1 MSLESLCRLFGYTRQ
16 AYWKSRTSSIVDAM
30 DDTALLH
37 EVREIRRELPRL
49 GVRKLQVMLYQRG
62 HDVGRDRLFDLL
74 REAGMLVSR
83 KRFRARTTDS
93 RHWMR
98 KWDNLIRD
106 VVPVCMNQVWVSDT
120 GLRGVWSGKRERNAC
135 VGNNLLLPLEK
146 GEGMNQIYFEA
157 NGEKLLSRIGMT
169 KSEFA
174 RQMGIR
180 KQNVKALFRTKNL
193 ETIYKA
199 AMVLDVPFE
208 MLVGYV
214 EEPEL
219 NEMPIV
225 PIMED
230 IDEITEDDIPEGNT
244 KEDRRK
250 RQDLIYAFY
259 MGWKRKNPEQKKY
272 NIALKDDINIRAVS
286 LDETAAQASL
296 TYLST
301 LAVLQLDAILT
312 NAWLVK
318 TVPSKQNTKNQRS
331 FERILIMEYVCIGV
345 GRVKMTV
352 GVRRS
357 DNSKIQ
363 YCITAIDAGKIKQ
376 EAE

>member
-1 MSLESLCRLFGYTRQ
+1 MS
-16 AYWKSRTSSIVDAM
+16 
-30 DDTALLH
+30 
-37 EVREIRRELPRL
+37 
-49 GVRKLQVMLYQRG
+49 
-62 HDVGRDRLFDLL
+62 
-74 REAGMLVSR
+74 
-83 KRFRARTTDS
+83 
-93 RHWMR
+93 
-98 KWDNLIRD
+98 
-106 VVPVCMNQVWVSDT
+106 
-120 GLRGVWSGKRERNAC
+120 
-135 VGNNLLLPLEK
+135 
-146 GEGMNQIYFEA
+146 QIYFEA
-157 NGEKLLSRIGMT
+157 KGETLLERIGMT

-199 AMVLDVPFE
+199 AAVMGVPFE

-219 NEMPIV
+219 DEV
-225 PIMED
+225 PLAPDINA
-230 IDEITEDDIPEGNT
+230 IDEITEDDIPIGNT

-259 MGWKRKNPEQKKY
+259 MGWKRKNPEQKKF
-272 NIALKDDINIRAVS
+272 NIALQDDINIRAVS

-318 TVPSKQNTKNQRS
+318 TVPSKQGTKNQRS
-331 FERILIMEYVCIGV
+331 FERMLIMEYVCTGV
-345 GRVKMTV
+345 GRIKMTV

-357 DNSKIQ
+357 DKTKVQ
-363 YCITAIDAGKIKQ
+363 YCITAIDTGKIKQ
-376 EAE
+376 EAD

>member
-1 MSLESLCRLFGYTRQ
+1 MS
-16 AYWKSRTSSIVDAM
+16 
-30 DDTALLH
+30 
-37 EVREIRRELPRL
+37 
-49 GVRKLQVMLYQRG
+49 
-62 HDVGRDRLFDLL
+62 
-74 REAGMLVSR
+74 
-83 KRFRARTTDS
+83 
-93 RHWMR
+93 
-98 KWDNLIRD
+98 
-106 VVPVCMNQVWVSDT
+106 
-120 GLRGVWSGKRERNAC
+120 
-135 VGNNLLLPLEK
+135 
-146 GEGMNQIYFEA
+146 QIYFEA
-157 NGEKLLSRIGMT
+157 KGEVLLERIGMT

-199 AMVLDVPFE
+199 AAVMGVPFE

-219 NEMPIV
+219 DEV
-225 PIMED
+225 PLTPDID
-230 IDEITEDDIPEGNT
+230 AIDEITEDDIPIGNT
-244 KEDRRK
+244 KKDRRK

-259 MGWKRKNPEQKKY
+259 LGWKRKNPEQKKF
-272 NIALKDDINIRAVS
+272 NIALQDDINIRAVS

-318 TVPSKQNTKNQRS
+318 TVPSKQGTKNQQS
-331 FERILIMEYVCIGV
+331 FERMLIMEYVCTGV
-345 GRVKMTV
+345 GRIKMTV

-357 DNSKIQ
+357 DKTKVQ
-363 YCITAIDAGKIKQ
+363 YCITAIDTGKIKQ
-376 EAE
+376 EAD

>member
-1 MSLESLCRLFGYTRQ
+1 
-16 AYWKSRTSSIVDAM
+16 
-30 DDTALLH
+30 
-37 EVREIRRELPRL
+37 
-49 GVRKLQVMLYQRG
+49 
-62 HDVGRDRLFDLL
+62 
-74 REAGMLVSR
+74 
-83 KRFRARTTDS
+83 
-93 RHWMR
+93 
-98 KWDNLIRD
+98 
-106 VVPVCMNQVWVSDT
+106 
-120 GLRGVWSGKRERNAC
+120 
-135 VGNNLLLPLEK
+135 
-146 GEGMNQIYFEA
+146 MNQIYFEA
-157 NGEKLLSRIGMT
+157 NGEELLSRIGMT

-199 AMVLDVPFE
+199 AMVMGVPFE

-214 EEPEL
+214 EESDL
-219 NEMPIV
+219 REMPIA
-225 PIMED
+225 PIVED
-230 IDEITEDDIPEGNT
+230 SDEIAEDDIPVGNT
-244 KEDRRK
+244 KEASRK

-272 NIALKDDINIRAVS
+272 NIALRDDINIRAVS

-318 TVPSKQNTKNQRS
+318 TVPSKQKTKNQRS
-331 FERILIMEYVCIGV
+331 FERMLIMEYVCTGV

-357 DNSKIQ
+357 DKTKVQ
-363 YCITAIDAGKIKQ
+363 YCITAIDTGKIKQ
-376 EAE
+376 EAK

>member
-1 MSLESLCRLFGYTRQ
+1 MS
-16 AYWKSRTSSIVDAM
+16 
-30 DDTALLH
+30 
-37 EVREIRRELPRL
+37 
-49 GVRKLQVMLYQRG
+49 
-62 HDVGRDRLFDLL
+62 
-74 REAGMLVSR
+74 
-83 KRFRARTTDS
+83 
-93 RHWMR
+93 
-98 KWDNLIRD
+98 
-106 VVPVCMNQVWVSDT
+106 
-120 GLRGVWSGKRERNAC
+120 
-135 VGNNLLLPLEK
+135 
-146 GEGMNQIYFEA
+146 QIYFEA
-157 NGEKLLSRIGMT
+157 NGEELLSRIGMT

-199 AMVLDVPFE
+199 AMVMGVPFE

-214 EEPEL
+214 EEPDL
-219 NEMPIV
+219 REMPIA
-225 PIMED
+225 PIVED
-230 IDEITEDDIPEGNT
+230 SDEIAEDDIPVGNT
-244 KEDRRK
+244 KEARRK

-272 NIALKDDINIRAVS
+272 NIALRDDINIRAVS

-331 FERILIMEYVCIGV
+331 FERMLIMEYVCTGV

-357 DNSKIQ
+357 DKTKVQ
-363 YCITAIDAGKIKQ
+363 YCITAIDTGKIKQ
-376 EAE
+376 EAK

>member
-1 MSLESLCRLFGYTRQ
+1 M
-16 AYWKSRTSSIVDAM
+16 KKV
-30 DDTALLH
+30 
-37 EVREIRRELPRL
+37 
-49 GVRKLQVMLYQRG
+49 
-62 HDVGRDRLFDLL
+62 
-74 REAGMLVSR
+74 
-83 KRFRARTTDS
+83 
-93 RHWMR
+93 
-98 KWDNLIRD
+98 
-106 VVPVCMNQVWVSDT
+106 
-120 GLRGVWSGKRERNAC
+120 
-135 VGNNLLLPLEK
+135 
-146 GEGMNQIYFEA
+146 EGMNQIYFEA
-157 NGEKLLSRIGMT
+157 NGEELLERIGMT

-180 KQNVKALFRTKNL
+180 KQNVKALFRTKHL

-199 AMVLDVPFE
+199 ATVIGVPFE

-214 EEPEL
+214 EEPDL
-219 NEMPIV
+219 REMPIA
-225 PIMED
+225 PIVED
-230 IDEITEDDIPEGNT
+230 SDEIAEDDIPVGNT
-244 KEDRRK
+244 KEARRK

-272 NIALKDDINIRAVS
+272 NIALRDDINIRAVS

-331 FERILIMEYVCIGV
+331 FERMLIMEYVCTGV

-357 DNSKIQ
+357 DKAKIQ
-363 YCITAIDAGKIKQ
+363 YCITAIDTGKIKQ
-376 EAE
+376 KAK

>member
-1 MSLESLCRLFGYTRQ
+1 MSQL
-16 AYWKSRTSSIVDAM
+16 
-30 DDTALLH
+30 
-37 EVREIRRELPRL
+37 
-49 GVRKLQVMLYQRG
+49 
-62 HDVGRDRLFDLL
+62 
-74 REAGMLVSR
+74 
-83 KRFRARTTDS
+83 
-93 RHWMR
+93 
-98 KWDNLIRD
+98 
-106 VVPVCMNQVWVSDT
+106 
-120 GLRGVWSGKRERNAC
+120 
-135 VGNNLLLPLEK
+135 
-146 GEGMNQIYFEA
+146 YFEA
-157 NGEKLLSRIGMT
+157 KGDVLLERIGMT

-180 KQNVKALFRTKNL
+180 KQNVKVLFKTKNL

-199 AMVLDVPFE
+199 ASVLGVPFA

-214 EEPEL
+214 EEPDL
-219 NEMPIV
+219 KEMPIV
-225 PIMED
+225 PEDDLIVEED
-230 IDEITEDDIPEGNT
+230 IPTGNT
-244 KEDRRK
+244 SEDK
-250 RQDLIYAFY
+250 RTRQNLIFTFY
-259 MGWKRKNPEQKKY
+259 ENWKRRNPEQKKY

-318 TVPSKQNTKNQRS
+318 TVPSKQNSKNQRS
-331 FERILIMEYVCIGV
+331 FERMLIMEYVCTGV

-357 DNSKIQ
+357 DKTKVQ
-363 YCITAIDAGKIKQ
+363 YCITAIGAGKIKQ

>member
-1 MSLESLCRLFGYTRQ
+1 
-16 AYWKSRTSSIVDAM
+16 
-30 DDTALLH
+30 
-37 EVREIRRELPRL
+37 
-49 GVRKLQVMLYQRG
+49 
-62 HDVGRDRLFDLL
+62 
-74 REAGMLVSR
+74 
-83 KRFRARTTDS
+83 
-93 RHWMR
+93 
-98 KWDNLIRD
+98 
-106 VVPVCMNQVWVSDT
+106 
-120 GLRGVWSGKRERNAC
+120 
-135 VGNNLLLPLEK
+135 
-146 GEGMNQIYFEA
+146 MNQIYFEA
-157 NGEKLLSRIGMT
+157 RGEALLERIGMT

-199 AMVLDVPFE
+199 AAVLGVPFE

-214 EEPEL
+214 EEPEINL
-219 NEMPIV
+219 IPLAPREEEFLIS
-225 PIMED
+225 E
-230 IDEITEDDIPEGNT
+230 DEIPRGDSVEE
-244 KEDRRK
+244 RRS
-250 RQDLIYAFY
+250 RQKIILSFY
-259 MGWKRKNPEQKKY
+259 KDWKQRNPDQKKY

-286 LDETAAQASL
+286 LDETAAHASL

-318 TVPSKQNTKNQRS
+318 TVPSKQNNKNQSS
-331 FERILIMEYVCIGV
+331 FERILIMEYVCTGV

-357 DNSKIQ
+357 DKLKVQ